1 MIVSLSIVLLEDYYS
16 NNIEVLWSRVSFRSI
31 WNDGGMGGYV
41 GELNTYLFSYILSL
55 YYTLK
60 HKACALQFRPFTHN
74 PCSDILPHNFPP

>member
-41 GELNTYLFSYILSL
+41 GELNTYDLCNVWTEPARY
-55 YYTLK
+55 K
-60 HKACALQFRPFTHN
+60 KN
-74 PCSDILPHNFPP
+74 CSGCVHHMLNHCGSATRECTPGT

>member
-41 GELNTYLFSYILSL
+41 GELNTYHLTL
-55 YYTLK
+55 YHMAKELRFK
-60 HKACALQFRPFTHN
+60 
-74 PCSDILPHNFPP
+74 